1 MFEMMDADNSGT
13 LDAGEIAVLA
23 KSLRGRQATAEELAV
38 DLEQLGLLQTHTA
51 KVRSHNISLSSK
63 KRIENVCK

>member
-51 KVRSHNISLSSK
+51 KVRSHIFGVDK
-63 KRIENVCK
+63 ETDFEA